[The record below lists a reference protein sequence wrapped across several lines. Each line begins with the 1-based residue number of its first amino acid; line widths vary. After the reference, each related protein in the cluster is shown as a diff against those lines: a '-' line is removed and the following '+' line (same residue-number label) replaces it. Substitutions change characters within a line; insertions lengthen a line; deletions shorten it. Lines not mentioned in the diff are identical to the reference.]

1 MIASWGTV
9 HSYLQLPGPENAA
22 HLACKPGRQFPG
34 RGLVRAPGP
43 VTPTT
48 VGLPVPLQAH
58 AGLSP
63 TLEM

>member
-1 MIASWGTV
+1 MIASWGAV
-9 HSYLQLPGPENAA
+9 HSHLQLPGPENAA
-22 HLACKPGRQFPG
+22 HLARKPGRQFPG
-34 RGLVRAPGP
+34 CGLIWAPGP
-43 VTPTT
+43 VTPPT